1 MVLVDT
7 SVWVSHLREGGA
19 ELAGLLDDGMVLCHP
34 FIIGELALGN
44 LKDRAVILSYLEFL
58 PKCLEANHEEVL
70 SFIEN
75 NSLMGQGL
83 GYVDV
88 HLIASAVLTGVSIW
102 TLDKKLA
109 YAAHR
114 LNINYHRMSR

>member
-7 SVWVSHLREGGA
+7 SVWVSHLREGSN
-19 ELAGLLDDGMVLCHP
+19 ELADLLNDGNVLCHP
-34 FIIGELALGN
+34 FIIGELACGN
-44 LKDRAVILSYLEFL
+44 LKDREAILSYLKLL
-58 PKCLEANHEEVL
+58 PMSIVAEHEEAL

-75 NSLMGQGL
+75 NRLMGKGL

-88 HLIASAVLTGVSIW
+88 HLMTSAALTGVSIW

-109 YAAHR
+109 QAADR
-114 LNINYHRMSR
+114 LHIKHN